1 MPDKNIKKNI
11 ILKKDLPNVIGDDT
25 TLNYEIRY
33 RIISEDKNRVS
44 HWSPIN
50 ILESDNTGDETG
62 FDSNDPEGT
71 SIPNNV
77 LIKNSDHV
85 AEISWTM
92 PSLLITNPTE
102 EEKILQKIQA
112 AIKQF
117 DVYVQWQES
126 STNSEWVWVG
136 TSEGTRFSIN
146 FQPKSGGVGPDYI
159 KFAVQKV
166 TQLKE
171 RFVAATYLETNFV
184 SL

>member
-1 MPDKNIKKNI
+1 MADKNIKKTV
-11 ILKKDLPNVIGDDT
+11 ILKKDLPGFIGNDDI
-25 TLNYEIRY
+25 LKYEIRY
-33 RIISEDKNRVS
+33 RLISEDKNRLS

-50 ILESDNTGDETG
+50 TLLSTTTGDETG
-62 FDSNDPEGT
+62 FDPEDPLNT
-71 SIPNNV
+71 SIPNSV
-77 LIKNSDHV
+77 TVKTSDHI

-92 PSLLITNPTE
+92 PALLITSPTE
-102 EEKILQKIQA
+102 VQKELQKIQA

-117 DVYVQWQES
+117 DVYVQWKEDS
-126 STNSEWVWVG
+126 VNSDWIWVG

-146 FQPKSGGVGPDYI
+146 FPEKVGSVGPDYI

-171 RFVAATYLETNFV
+171 RFISATYLETDFV

>member
-11 ILKKDLPNVIGDDT
+11 ILKKDLPSLIGDDT
-25 TLNYEIRY
+25 ILNYEIRY

-62 FDSNDPEGT
+62 FDPEDPLNT

-77 LIKNSDHV
+77 TIKNSDHL

-92 PSLLITNPTE
+92 PSLLITNPTPA
-102 EEKILQKIQA
+102 EKELQKIQA

-117 DVYVQWQES
+117 DVYVQWQEAS
-126 STNSEWVWVG
+126 VNSDWIWAG

-146 FQPKSGGVGPDYI
+146 FPAKVGSVGPDYI

-166 TQLKE
+166 TQIKE
-171 RFVAATYLETNFV
+171 RFNAATYLETDFV